1 MAKKVVRKSAKGRL
15 SADSQGEAVR
25 LQNIRKA
32 TPKTPV
38 IGVFATSDPRIDKA
52 SRTRCQNIA
61 KMAAD
66 CISGSVVMPDKTPV
80 PVVYSTVLID
90 GEAQAD
96 IVAQQFR
103 KAGVDILVCV
113 PDTWA
118 FPQLTTIS
126 LLQQF
131 GPNTPINIT
140 CGNSGPKP
148 GVVYAHA
155 LSGAISQY
163 GRMVALNV
171 GTWPDTG
178 MDPKMTDQTAK
189 SLIDWCYA
197 ALTAVAL
204 RGRRVVILGHDS
216 MGMETALAHV
226 LPTRNTFGLEI
237 TRLDMKLLADML
249 SKKAYSEKELMALR
263 GWINRYVGKRLELR
277 DEADSERFDMSLAM
291 YLIVRDLMADLNA
304 VGGGFM
310 SQLEWGSDLRGIPLP
325 VADVMESFFNSTFDH
340 NGRKAPLPY
349 ATEADVQGLLT
360 MLFMTYLSGGNP
372 PLFMDFRKVWEAWE
386 IRKLAEKIDIKK
398 LDKKADWYNKG
409 LVDGDNSGS
418 AAFDWAA
425 ERGASVKKIMD
436 GVGMPLADESYFPGG
451 GNSVTFMTPAGIEGI
466 AARCAYSSAAGLFS
480 FVWDQAH
487 TTEVPRRLA
496 QAMCELTTPTWPH
509 TFVVPKYASMVEYKQ
524 YPPANHFHMTWD
536 LPVARL
542 QHWMDLTGVLSVTP
556 WAGRPA
562 FIEGLDR
569 PQPLIHLI
577 NGGEN
582 AFKLQRGR

>member
-1 MAKKVVRKSAKGRL
+1 MAKKS
-15 SADSQGEAVR
+15 EAVR
-25 LQNIRKA
+25 LPNIRKA
-32 TPKTPV
+32 TPKIPV
-38 IGVFATSDPRIDKA
+38 IGVFAASDPRIDHA
-52 SRTRCQNIA
+52 SRTRCINIA

-66 CISGSVVMPDKTPV
+66 VIGRSVVMPDKTAVPAVYSAV
-80 PVVYSTVLID
+80 PVD

-113 PDTWA
+113 ADTWA
-118 FPQLTTIS
+118 FPQPTTIS

-131 GPNTPINIT
+131 GANTPINIT
-140 CGNSGPKP
+140 SGNSGPKP

-155 LSGAISQY
+155 LRGAISQY
-163 GRMVALNV
+163 GRMVALNI
-171 GTWPDTG
+171 GNWPDIG
-178 MDPKMTDQTAK
+178 MNPVMSKQTAK
-189 SLIDWCYA
+189 NLIDWCYA
-197 ALTAVAL
+197 AVTAVAL
-204 RGRRVVILGHDS
+204 RGRRVVVLGHDS
-216 MGMETALAHV
+216 MGMETALAHI

-249 SKKAYSEKELMALR
+249 NKKAYNEKELKALR
-263 GWINRYVGKRLELR
+263 GWIDRYVGKRLELK

-310 SQLEWGSDLRGIPLP
+310 SQLEWGSDRRGIPLP

-372 PLFMDFRKVWEAWE
+372 PLFMDFRKVWEGWE
-386 IRKLAEKIDIKK
+386 IKELA
-398 LDKKADWYNKG
+398 
-409 LVDGDNSGS
+409 
-418 AAFDWAA
+418 
-425 ERGASVKKIMD
+425 KKI
-436 GVGMPLADESYFPGG
+436 GVKELNFPGG
-451 GNSVTFMTPAGIEGI
+451 GNSVAFMTPAGIEGI
-466 AARCAYSSAAGLFS
+466 AARLAYSSLTGMFS
-480 FVWDQAH
+480 MVWDEAR
-487 TTEVPRRLA
+487 TTEVPRKLG

-509 TFVVPKYASMVEYKQ
+509 TFVVPKYASMTEYKQ

-542 QHWMDLTGVLSVTP
+542 QHWMDLTGVLSIAP
-556 WAGRPA
+556 WAARPK
-562 FIEGLDR
+562 FIEGVDR
-569 PQPLIHLI
+569 PQPLVHLI

-582 AFKLQRGR
+582 TFKSLTAHG

>member
-1 MAKKVVRKSAKGRL
+1 MAKKVK
-15 SADSQGEAVR
+15 AVC
-25 LQNIRKA
+25 LPGIKKA
-32 TPKTPV
+32 TPKFPV
-38 IGVFATSDPRIDKA
+38 IGVFATSDPRIDQA

-66 CISGSVVMPDKTPV
+66 CISGAVVLPDKTPV

-131 GPNTPINIT
+131 PKNTPINIT

-155 LSGAISQY
+155 LAGAISQY
-163 GRMVALNV
+163 GKMVHLNV
-171 GTWPDTG
+171 GNWPDIG
-178 MDPKMTDQTAK
+178 MNPKMSRQTATN
-189 SLIDWCYA
+189 LIDWCYA
-197 ALTAVAL
+197 AVTAVAL
-204 RGRRVVILGHDS
+204 RGRRVMVFGHDS
-216 MGMETALAHV
+216 MGMETALAHI

-249 SKKAYSEKELMALR
+249 SKGAYNKKELKKLR
-263 GWINRYVGKRLELR
+263 AWIDKHIGKRLELR
-277 DEADSERFDMSLAM
+277 DEADSERFNQSLAM
-291 YLIVRDLMADLNA
+291 YLINRDLMKDLNA

-310 SQLEWGSDLRGIPLP
+310 SQLEWGSDRRGIPLP
-325 VADVMESFFNSTFDH
+325 VADAMESMFNSTFDH

-372 PLFMDFRKVWEAWE
+372 PLFMDFRKVWEGWE
-386 IRKLAEKIDIKK
+386 IKTLTKKVGIKVNP
-398 LDKKADWYNKG
+398 KAPYIVKG

-418 AAFDWAA
+418 ASFDWAA
-425 ERGASVKKIMD
+425 KPGTGIKEIMSRIS
-436 GVGMPLADESYFPGG
+436 MPLADEGYFPGG
-451 GNSVTFMTPAGIEGI
+451 GNSVTFMTPNGIEGI
-466 AARCAYSSAAGLFS
+466 AGRMAYSTLNGKFS
-480 FVWDQAH
+480 LIWDEAYA
-487 TTEVPRRLA
+487 TSVPAKLGK
-496 QAMCELTTPTWPH
+496 AMCNLTTPTWPH
-509 TFVVPKYASMVEYKQ
+509 TFVIPKYASMVEYKQ
-524 YPPANHFHMTWD
+524 YAPANHFHMTWN
-536 LPVARL
+536 LPVCRL
-542 QHWMDLTGVLSVTP
+542 QYWMDLTGVLSATP
-556 WAGRPA
+556 WAARPK
-562 FIEGLDR
+562 FIEGVER
-569 PQPLIHLI
+569 PLPLIYHL

-582 AFKLQRGR
+582 SFKCVK